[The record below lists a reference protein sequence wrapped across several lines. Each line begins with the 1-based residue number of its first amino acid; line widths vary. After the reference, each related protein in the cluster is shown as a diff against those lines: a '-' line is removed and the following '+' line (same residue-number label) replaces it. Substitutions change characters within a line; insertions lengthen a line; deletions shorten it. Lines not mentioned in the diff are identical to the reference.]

1 MICYLYVISV
11 FSSFYSFV
19 QRCHIVTSLLMTAK
33 VIFFSVNYP
42 YNKKNAYF
50 CRVKHK
56 THT

>member
-33 VIFFSVNYP
+33 VIFF
-42 YNKKNAYF
+42 F
-50 CRVKHK
+50 CKLSL
-56 THT
+56 